1 MKIKHL
7 AGIFISLVA
16 INSIA
21 QSLNPD
27 VTQATIKQTI
37 CVANWAAGIR
47 PPGYY
52 TSRLKAKQLKAAN
65 LAPASAYVEDHVV
78 PLSVGGAPKD
88 PLNLKPQLKPESLA
102 KDRIEAL
109 VRRRVCSG
117 RITLA
122 TGQAVFFSESWKTYK

>member
-1 MKIKHL
+1 MKNKTL
-7 AGIFISLVA
+7 AGIFVALVA

-47 PPGYY
+47 PPTYY

-65 LAPASAYVEDHVV
+65 LVPASAYVEDHVV

-88 PLNLKPQLKPESLA
+88 PLNLKPQLKAESLA

-117 RITLA
+117 RISLA
-122 TGQAVFFSESWKTYK
+122 TGQAVFFNGKWETYK

>member
-1 MKIKHL
+1 MTKQAIASLFIALL
-7 AGIFISLVA
+7 AM
-16 INSIA
+16 NSIA

-47 PPGYY
+47 PPAYY

-65 LAPASAYVEDHVV
+65 LAPASDYVEDHIV

-88 PLNLKPQLKPESLA
+88 PLNLKPQLKAESLA

-117 RITLA
+117 RISLA
-122 TGQAVFFSESWKTYK
+122 DGRAVFVENRWSVYK

>member
-1 MKIKHL
+1 MKIKLL
-7 AGIFISLVA
+7 AAVLIALVA
-16 INSIA
+16 MNSLAQAINT
-21 QSLNPD
+21 D
-27 VTQATIKQTI
+27 VTQANIKQTI
-37 CVANWAAGIR
+37 CVAGWAAGIR

-88 PLNLKPQLKPESLA
+88 PLNLKPQLKAESLD
-102 KDRIEAL
+102 KDRIEVL

-117 RITLA
+117 RISLA
-122 TGQAVFFSESWKTYK
+122 TGQAVFFNESWKTYK

>member
-1 MKIKHL
+1 MKKMIL
-7 AGIFISLVA
+7 ASVLFALVA

-21 QSLNPD
+21 QSVNPD

-47 PPGYY
+47 PPAYY

-65 LAPASAYVEDHVV
+65 LAPASAYVEDHIV

-88 PLNLKPQLKPESLA
+88 PLNLQPQLKAESLA
-102 KDRIEAL
+102 KDKIEAL

-122 TGQAVFFSESWKTYK
+122 TGQAVFFNDNWKSYK